1 MNICSFQNKEL
12 HTNGE
17 GRNNNTI
24 KTSII
29 DVLDICGGQGWGR
42 TNFPLRQECITIN
55 ATHPYYPRSI
65 HTHFQGLCVVFALL
79 ISIPSGRLT
88 EHCCSHLLWLCDTVE
103 SGLLPRF
110 VCSQEIRENLLHDF
124 LHPFA
129 PLLRWK
135 GDPLLITFILYHNFV
150 DLSRGFQ
157 KFVQKFFYKVLWGLG
172 LLLFRI
178 LFLWLHPSKK
188 VASCVPPIYIKGF
201 VPLLTLLLYHNFL
214 FLSSTFSKIIKKI
227 FIGLCEIFNNL
238 RPGRL
243 SPPGP
248 ARAQVSPEGKR
259 GIFSIPLLLLQAK
272 QLFLN
277 LLQET

>member
-1 MNICSFQNKEL
+1 L
-12 HTNGE
+12 
-17 GRNNNTI
+17 
-24 KTSII
+24 
-29 DVLDICGGQGWGR
+29 W
-42 TNFPLRQECITIN
+42 
-55 ATHPYYPRSI
+55 
-65 HTHFQGLCVVFALL
+65 VVFALL

-103 SGLLPRF
+103 SGLVPRF
-110 VCSQEIRENLLHDF
+110 VCSQEIRESLLHNF

-135 GDPLLITFILYHNFV
+135 GDPLLITFILYHKSGN
-150 DLSRGFQ
+150 LSRGFQ

-172 LLLFRI
+172 LLLFRV

-214 FLSSTFSKIIKKI
+214 FLSSTFSKIIKKFLPYFVKYLTI
-227 FIGLCEIFNNL
+227 APGSPRAGNISPSP
-238 RPGRL
+238 RPDR
-243 SPPGP
+243 P
-248 ARAQVSPEGKR
+248 ARQASPEGKR
-259 GIFSIPLLLLQAK
+259 GMFSIPPLLPQAK

-277 LLQET
+277 LLQGT